1 MFSSYHL
8 FVPHALDRSV
18 WLISRIARDIYAHAD
33 RFSFHSEKTVEL
45 PSVSTPY
52 RCFEVAELI
61 EISNTDSIS
70 HDLDLTISNHR
81 LADRLGGV
89 QRSPLICIFLRAS
102 HGLLLLIPRMSD
114 LPCRLREQPIAV
126 FSALHLALRG
136 ARMSDSPY
144 QL

>member
-1 MFSSYHL
+1 MFVLPSLRSSRPRQKCLAYTPNSQRHL
-8 FVPHALDRSV
+8 RTCRS
-18 WLISRIARDIYAHAD
+18 LFIPLRKR
-33 RFSFHSEKTVEL
+33 TVEL

-52 RCFEVAELI
+52 RCFEVAESI
-61 EISNTDSIS
+61 EISNTDSTS
-70 HDLDLTISNHR
+70 HDLDLTMSDHR
-81 LADRLGGV
+81 LADRLGGI
-89 QRSPLICIFLRAS
+89 QRLPLICIFLRAS

-114 LPCRLREQPIAV
+114 SPYRPRGQPITV